1 MRDEFY
7 YILRRCLLSRKDW
20 LKYQNN
26 YLRFKSLKEEA
37 FKRRFNRNILLS
49 TTYSIINLPT
59 AIINFLVKINEYS
72 EYNRVLCEIEVLE
85 EEINKYNKKQINNRS
100 SKCLKWRKLTKKNHQ
115 M

>member
-7 YILRRCLLSRKDW
+7 YILRRCLSSRKDW
-20 LKYQNN
+20 LKYKSN

-49 TTYSIINLPT
+49 TTYSIINLPS
-59 AIINFLVKINEYS
+59 AIINFLIKINEYS
-72 EYNRVLCEIEVLE
+72 EYNRVLSEIEVLE

-100 SKCLKWRKLTKKNHQ
+100 
-115 M
+115 

>member
-1 MRDEFY
+1 MKDEFY

-20 LKYQNN
+20 LKYQSN

-49 TTYSIINLPT
+49 TTFSIINLPS
-59 AIINFLVKINEYS
+59 AIINFLIKINEYS
-72 EYNRVLCEIEVLE
+72 EYNRVLSEIEVLE

-100 SKCLKWRKLTKKNHQ
+100 
-115 M
+115 